1 MLIGFLLHRAV
12 TLTPCT
18 AALRPGVGAERPF
31 MPDPAAALSAADGPV
46 VRDGT

>member
-12 TLTPCT
+12 TLTPCA
-18 AALRPGVGAERPF
+18 AALRPGVGADRRF
-31 MPDPAAALSAADGPV
+31 MPDPAAARAAAGCPV